1 MANTISLAHLYE
13 GRINRQADSRLT
25 RFKHLSSIDKHMF
38 KSPPT
43 VTELSKKEQLYA
55 LIRANP
61 FIAQQE
67 IAAELNLS
75 RSAVAGYIA
84 SLVRER
90 RLLGRAYVLPSDR
103 PILCI
108 GAANLDRKLRAAK
121 PLVMGTSNP
130 AGAVESFGGVAR
142 NIAENLARMGAAVS
156 LITAVGNDSSGR
168 ALLAQLDTVG
178 IDTRGA
184 LTLDD
189 AASGTYTAVLD
200 VDGQMAVAL
209 ADMALYDRITPAFLA
224 LRRQQRATAS
234 LIVADLNLTHRR
246 DSNAAAGRGA
256 GRRRPRHRRRV
267 RAEDEPAAGFAA
279 RRAPADPE
287 RRRTGRAPWPR
298 IERRRRH
305 WPAPAANCRRK
316 ARGRRRHPRRAR
328 RAVHERGRRGRTP
341 GRAAGRGGRRHR
353 RRRRLFRRLCCR
365 CTAAAPTWRWPA
377 AAACNWPRSPSAAVE
392 TVCPQPGARH
402 PSAPSFKISDPSCT
416 PSCCSPPKSP
426 PHARPACP
434 SSRSSRPSSRT
445 ACPTRKTC
453 RPRARSSRSSATP
466 APCRPRSPSWT
477 ARSASASPKNS
488 WKRSAPRP
496 TRSRSAGATWP
507 MCCRS
512 ACWAPPPS
520 PRP

>member
-1 MANTISLAHLYE
+1 
-13 GRINRQADSRLT
+13 
-25 RFKHLSSIDKHMF
+25 MF
-38 KSPPT
+38 KSLPT

-224 LRRQQRATAS
+224 LRQQQRASAS
-234 LIVADLNLTHRR
+234 LIVADLNLTIEAIQTLQR
-246 DSNAAAGRGA
+246 DAAQDGVDLVIVAVSEPKMNRLPASLQGVRLLILNEGELAARLGRVLQGDAALADACRELQAQGAQDVVVTLGARGVLFTNAAGEVEHLAAPPADVVDVTGA
-256 GRRRPRHRRRV
+256 GD
-267 RAEDEPAAGFAA
+267 AFSAGLVLSLHGGGSDLALA
-279 RRAPADPE
+279 
-287 RRRTGRAPWPR
+287 
-298 IERRRRH
+298 
-305 WPAPAANCRRK
+305 CRR
-316 ARGRRRHPRRAR
+316 GLQL
-328 RAVHERGRRGRTP
+328 
-341 GRAAGRGGRRHR
+341 AALTIG
-353 RRRRLFRRLCCR
+353 CR
-365 CTAAAPTWRWPA
+365 
-377 AAACNWPRSPSAAVE
+377 E
-392 TVCPQPGARH
+392 TVCPNLAPDTFGAL
-402 PSAPSFKISDPSCT
+402 I
-416 PSCCSPPKSP
+416 
-426 PHARPACP
+426 
-434 SSRSSRPSSRT
+434 
-445 ACPTRKTC
+445 
-453 RPRARSSRSSATP
+453 
-466 APCRPRSPSWT
+466 
-477 ARSASASPKNS
+477 
-488 WKRSAPRP
+488 
-496 TRSRSAGATWP
+496 
-507 MCCRS
+507 
-512 ACWAPPPS
+512 
-520 PRP
+520 